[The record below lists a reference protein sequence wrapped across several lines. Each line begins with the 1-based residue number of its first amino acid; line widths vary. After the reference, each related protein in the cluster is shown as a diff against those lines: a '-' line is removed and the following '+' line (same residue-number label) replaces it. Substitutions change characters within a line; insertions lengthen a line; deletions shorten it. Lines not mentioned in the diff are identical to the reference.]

1 MNDCGAKLVLTTT
14 AVGPNGASLKSMVS
28 RAIAELVPVS
38 IVMDVVQ
45 HQLVAAAEAKLGAG
59 RLELKNAPAE
69 LSEALKQ
76 TFATE
81 TTVDLQQARAERTN
95 SSAHRRPPCPSAG
108 GRSPLSV
115 SLLPAYSGDFQAGDG
130 LLA

>member
-38 IVMDVVQ
+38 VVMDVVQ

-59 RLELKNAPAE
+59 RLRLKNAPAE

-76 TFATE
+76 SFVSE
-81 TTVDLQQARAERTN
+81 TTVDLQQAERIDKQ
-95 SSAHRRPPCPSAG
+95 SPGRRRPPCPRAYM
-108 GRSPLSV
+108 PPTAQA
-115 SLLPAYSGDFQAGDG
+115 LLCAPR
-130 LLA
+130 

>member
-1 MNDCGAKLVLTTT
+1 MNDCGARLVLTTT

-59 RLELKNAPAE
+59 RLGLKNAPAE

-76 TFATE
+76 TFASE
-81 TTVDLQQARAERTN
+81 TTVDLQQAEPLDNRAPAAIGRLAFIPGGH
-95 SSAHRRPPCPSAG
+95 SPPSLSPPPS
-108 GRSPLSV
+108 P
-115 SLLPAYSGDFQAGDG
+115 GDLQAGNG

>member
-1 MNDCGAKLVLTTT
+1 MNDCGARLVLTTT
-14 AVGPNGASLKSMVS
+14 AVGSNGASLKSTVS
-28 RAIAELVPVS
+28 HTIAELVPVS

-59 RLELKNAPAE
+59 RLRLKNTPAE

-76 TFATE
+76 SFVSE
-81 TTVDLQQARAERTN
+81 TTVDLQQAEQIDKQSPGR
-95 SSAHRRPPCPSAG
+95 RRPPCPRAMHAAHRPST
-108 GRSPLSV
+108 
-115 SLLPAYSGDFQAGDG
+115 SLPHPGDLQVGNG

>member
-1 MNDCGAKLVLTTT
+1 MNDCGARLVLTTT

-28 RAIAELVPVS
+28 HAIAELVPVS

-59 RLELKNAPAE
+59 LLRLKNAPAE

-76 TFATE
+76 TFASE
-81 TTVDLQQARAERTN
+81 TTVDLQQAERIEKRTPAALP
-95 SSAHRRPPCPSAG
+95 SCLHAARTSLPPP
-108 GRSPLSV
+108 R
-115 SLLPAYSGDFQAGDG
+115 
-130 LLA
+130 

>member
-1 MNDCGAKLVLTTT
+1 MSNRMNDCGAKLVLTTT

-45 HQLVAAAEAKLGAG
+45 HQLVAAAEAKRGAG
-59 RLELKNAPAE
+59 RLGLKNAPAE

-76 TFATE
+76 TFASE
-81 TTVDLQQARAERTN
+81 TTVDLQQAERIDN
-95 SSAHRRPPCPSAG
+95 RPAGVAGRLALVPRGRPPPS
-108 GRSPLSV
+108 LS
-115 SLLPAYSGDFQAGDG
+115 LPA
-130 LLA
+130 LR

>member
-14 AVGPNGASLKSMVS
+14 AVSPNGTSLKSMVS

-38 IVMDVVQ
+38 VVMDVVQ

-59 RLELKNAPAE
+59 RLRLKNAPAE

-76 TFATE
+76 SFVSE
-81 TTVDLQQARAERTN
+81 TMVDLQQAERIDKRTPAALP
-95 SSAHRRPPCPSAG
+95 SCLHAAHRPALLSRPP
-108 GRSPLSV
+108 
-115 SLLPAYSGDFQAGDG
+115 GDLQVGNG

>member
-45 HQLVAAAEAKLGAG
+45 HQLVAAAEATLGAG
-59 RLELKNAPAE
+59 RLGLKNAPAE

-76 TFATE
+76 TFASE
-81 TTVDLQQARAERTN
+81 TTVDLMQAEPLDNRAPAATG
-95 SSAHRRPPCPSAG
+95 HLGLHTWRP
-108 GRSPLSV
+108 
-115 SLLPAYSGDFQAGDG
+115 
-130 LLA
+130 LAAQPF

>member
-1 MNDCGAKLVLTTT
+1 MSDCGAKLVLTTT

-45 HQLVAAAEAKLGAG
+45 HQLVAAAEARLGAG
-59 RLELKNAPAE
+59 RLGLKNAPAE

-76 TFATE
+76 TFASE
-81 TTVDLQQARAERTN
+81 TTVDLQQAEPLDNRALAATPPCLRA
-95 SSAHRRPPCPSAG
+95 SRPP
-108 GRSPLSV
+108 GRPAFLPHSP
-115 SLLPAYSGDFQAGDG
+115 GDLQAGNG

>member
-1 MNDCGAKLVLTTT
+1 MSDCGAKLVLTTT

-45 HQLVAAAEAKLGAG
+45 HQLVAAAEARLGAG
-59 RLELKNAPAE
+59 RLGLKNAPAE

-76 TFATE
+76 TFASE
-81 TTVDLQQARAERTN
+81 TTVDLQQAKRIDKRGPARPDRPRAYM
-95 SSAHRRPPCPSAG
+95 P
-108 GRSPLSV
+108 
-115 SLLPAYSGDFQAGDG
+115 
-130 LLA
+130 

>member
-1 MNDCGAKLVLTTT
+1 MNDCGAGLVLTST

-59 RLELKNAPAE
+59 RLRLKNTPAE
-69 LSEALKQ
+69 LSKALKQ
-76 TFATE
+76 TFASE
-81 TTVDLQQARAERTN
+81 ATVDLQQAELMN
-95 SSAHRRPPCPSAG
+95 KQSAGRCRPPCPRAYMPPAPKHF
-108 GRSPLSV
+108 SPA
-115 SLLPAYSGDFQAGDG
+115 PR
-130 LLA
+130 

>member
-1 MNDCGAKLVLTTT
+1 MNDCGARLVLTST
-14 AVGPNGASLKSMVS
+14 AVGPNGVSLKSMVS

-59 RLELKNAPAE
+59 RLRLKNTPAE

-76 TFATE
+76 TFASE
-81 TTVDLQQARAERTN
+81 TTVDLQQAKRIDKRGPARPDRPRAYMP
-95 SSAHRRPPCPSAG
+95 SCIHAH
-108 GRSPLSV
+108 V
-115 SLLPAYSGDFQAGDG
+115 HTGDLQVGNG

>member
-1 MNDCGAKLVLTTT
+1 MNDCGARLVLTTS

-59 RLELKNAPAE
+59 RLGLKNAPAE

-76 TFATE
+76 TFASE
-81 TTVDLQQARAERTN
+81 TTVDLQQAERIDN
-95 SSAHRRPPCPSAG
+95 RPAGVAGHLALVPRGRPPPS
-108 GRSPLSV
+108 LS
-115 SLLPAYSGDFQAGDG
+115 LPD
-130 LLA
+130 LR

>member
-1 MNDCGAKLVLTTT
+1 MNDCGARLVLTTT

-38 IVMDVVQ
+38 IIMDVVQ

-59 RLELKNAPAE
+59 RLRLKHAPAE
-69 LSEALKQ
+69 LSKALKQ
-76 TFATE
+76 TFASE
-81 TTVDLQQARAERTN
+81 TTVDLQQAERIDKRTPGRL
-95 SSAHRRPPCPSAG
+95 ALVPTCHPPPKHFS
-108 GRSPLSV
+108 RNP
-115 SLLPAYSGDFQAGDG
+115 GDLQVGNG

>member
-1 MNDCGAKLVLTTT
+1 MSDCGAKLVLTTT

-45 HQLVAAAEAKLGAG
+45 HQLVAAAEARLGAG
-59 RLELKNAPAE
+59 RLGLKNAPAE

-76 TFATE
+76 TFASE
-81 TTVDLQQARAERTN
+81 TTVDLQQAEPLDNRALAAMPPCLRA
-95 SSAHRRPPCPSAG
+95 SRPP
-108 GRSPLSV
+108 GRPAF
-115 SLLPAYSGDFQAGDG
+115 LPHPPGDLQAGNG

>member
-45 HQLVAAAEAKLGAG
+45 HQLVAAAEATLGAG
-59 RLELKNAPAE
+59 RLGLKNAPAE

-76 TFATE
+76 SFASE
-81 TTVDLQQARAERTN
+81 TTVDLMQAEPLDNRAPAATGRLGLHTW
-95 SSAHRRPPCPSAG
+95 RP
-108 GRSPLSV
+108 
-115 SLLPAYSGDFQAGDG
+115 
-130 LLA
+130 LAAQPFYPPPPR